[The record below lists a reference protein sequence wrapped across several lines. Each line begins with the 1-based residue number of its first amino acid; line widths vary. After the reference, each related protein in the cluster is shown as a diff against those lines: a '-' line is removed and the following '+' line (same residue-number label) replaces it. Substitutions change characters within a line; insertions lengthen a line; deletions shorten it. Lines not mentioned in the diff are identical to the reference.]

1 MMRALL
7 IGILIG
13 AAIAGGGM
21 QATGAE
27 PPRIALVIAN
37 GQYASMPQLAM
48 CRPSAAVVRDAL
60 QSKGFE
66 VIERNDLGRGEFDSA
81 IGSLARR
88 AAASPSALVVLY
100 YCGYALEFNGR
111 SFLLPVSA
119 SLARDYDVLT
129 QGIISKSLLDSLARA
144 KESGGFVLLDVSRAP
159 NAPGAGLARLVDH
172 ATPSTY
178 AVIGVSNDV
187 TPGGPTAASWALRDQ
202 VAEIEPNLEKFT
214 KGMRGQLSKNVSVTA
229 QFLPAVARP
238 SPPPPP
244 PSPPPAAASAAP
256 ATPAAEA
263 PAAPA
268 APSPPPQPAVAAPSS
283 APPPPPRQ
291 VMADEEQMSEQDR
304 RLVQV
309 KLATLGYYVGRIDAN
324 FGPETRA
331 AIRRYQFEIKAE
343 MTGRLTAEQA
353 TKLVNSVR

>member
-1 MMRALL
+1 MMHARL

-21 QATGAE
+21 EATGAE

-37 GQYASMPQLAM
+37 GQYGSMPQLAM
-48 CRPSAAVVRDAL
+48 CRASSAVVRDAL
-60 QSKGFE
+60 HSKGFE
-66 VIERNDLGRGEFDSA
+66 VVERNDLGRGEFDSA

-88 AAASPSALVVLY
+88 AAASPSALVAMY
-100 YCGYALEFNGR
+100 YCGYAMEFNGR
-111 SFLLPVSA
+111 SFLLPTSA

-129 QGIISKSLLDSLARA
+129 QGIISKSLLDSLVRA
-144 KESGGFVLLDVSRAP
+144 KDSGGFVLLDVLRAP
-159 NAPGAGLARLVDH
+159 NAPGSGVARLVEH

-187 TPGGPTAASWALRDQ
+187 TPGGPTVASLALRDQ
-202 VAEIEPNLEKFT
+202 VAEIEPNLDKFT
-214 KGMRGQLSKNVSVTA
+214 SGMRSQLSKNVSVTA
-229 QFLPAVARP
+229 QFLPAIAH
-238 SPPPPP
+238 PPPPP
-244 PSPPPAAASAAP
+244 AAVPAPPAK
-256 ATPAAEA
+256 PAAEA
-263 PAAPA
+263 PAVPPPAPPAQPAIATPPA
-268 APSPPPQPAVAAPSS
+268 APA
-283 APPPPPRQ
+283 PPRQ

-309 KLATLGYYVGRIDAN
+309 KLATLGYYVGRLDAN